1 MTQEE
6 PFFTRDRLRAIGL
19 GIGRGFQSYDPNNP
33 FAGAGAALEGTI
45 GTEMAI
51 EDRKRGRDE
60 AVSDRDSAEQA
71 RIRAEKRA
79 EEADIRAQDRAE
91 ESRVRA
97 EKRNEQARREATEW
111 DRIGRFKDM
120 QVGTVS
126 QGANSESARRA
137 AESMRQFRED
147 FARMMSGRLPRYSG
161 NAPIDPY
168 ADDTVMPYEARGLR
182 RGRDYST
189 PDDKPVARERGM
201 MRTSDGRM
209 VKAVEDKDQN
219 TPLFGEGGRSR
230 AY

>member
-1 MTQEE
+1 MTQES
-6 PFFTRDRLRAIGL
+6 FFTKDRLRAIGL

-45 GTEMAI
+45 GTEMAT
-51 EDRKRGRDE
+51 EDRKKARSD
-60 AVSDRDSAEQA
+60 AISDRDAAEQA
-71 RIRAEKRA
+71 RIRSEKRA
-79 EEADIRAQDRAE
+79 EEADMRAQDRAE
-91 ESRVRA
+91 KARIRA
-97 EKRNEQARREATEW
+97 EQRNEQDRRAATEW

-126 QGANSESARRA
+126 QGAKSESARRA

-147 FARMMSGRLPRYSG
+147 FARMMSGRLPRLTG

-168 ADDTVMPYEARGLR
+168 ADDESMTHKNRGLS
-182 RGRDYST
+182 RGQDYST
-189 PDDKPVARERGM
+189 PNDKPVARERGM

-209 VKAVEDKDQN
+209 VKAIEDKDQN